1 MGERF
6 SSGLGGR
13 RKRPG
18 ILFQSRWPSIS
29 RTTGP
34 CGGGRLD
41 GGEPAGGVFP
51 GEVLRPPG
59 GSRRPPPPV
68 RPPPDHPR
76 APAVAPRPSVRPPT
90 GSAASTRGTL
100 GMSSLF
106 CKTARLGRAP
116 RGLRP
121 RSVRGVPAV
130 FGGMGPHLYSL
141 VQTHHTLAKTKAHA
155 QCKHTHPAT
164 ARCAKGGCLPFNGP
178 RLFIGGGS

>member
-59 GSRRPPPPV
+59 GSRRLPPPV

-100 GMSSLF
+100 GICSFL

-116 RGLRP
+116 PGLRP
-121 RSVRGVPAV
+121 RSVGGVPAV
-130 FGGMGPHLYSL
+130 FGGMGPHLSSGSRHIRPWPKRRPTPSAN
-141 VQTHHTLAKTKAHA
+141 THIRRPPGVLRGDVY
-155 QCKHTHPAT
+155 PLMG
-164 ARCAKGGCLPFNGP
+164 RDCL
-178 RLFIGGGS
+178 